1 MSPAELELHFQEERI
16 NFEKTEAQE
25 HKLEKELAVRK
36 ATAAAQRKSEAASHG
51 HAQKLLESINRA
63 KAAIVKQELAQTKEK
78 LDTERETLKLEYKDG
93 LHPLHPLSMEELL
106 ATLAPTAVPTLVPTA
121 DPTPKPTPKAE
132 DDDLSAGQSALD
144 DAVSR
149 LQKAEAANGEEI
161 GFRLKASMQPSEIKN
176 QLLEGKGPAGAVQ
189 LGNKGPPRAVQQ
201 LGSGFRR

>member
-121 DPTPKPTPKAE
+121 DPRGRRGTERRRQGHRPV
-132 DDDLSAGQSALD
+132 QSSYRAFGKTFPGRSEGGTTKLLPR
-144 DAVSR
+144 SLR
-149 LQKAEAANGEEI
+149 LG
-161 GFRLKASMQPSEIKN
+161 
-176 QLLEGKGPAGAVQ
+176 V
-189 LGNKGPPRAVQQ
+189 
-201 LGSGFRR
+201 